1 MIRIFIIIL
10 LAIASTHAIAQ
21 TPNEGYT
28 NTRGVTPMHK
38 FFQQYADSTLIIE
51 SANLADGM
59 PSSYTLVSKTDGF
72 VNIFN
77 YKTNDTTWYNLSKAR
92 KDFPIQLWHQ
102 LFGKKLMY
110 KNQAADINIFFNYV
124 QKPADT
130 TKKMWQQIKDLNP
143 WQLLDDKSYPTCPPD
158 KLHAAVVD
166 GPYYILHLVT
176 KKEIKTL
183 IYYDPS
189 FYEKE
194 ACPGNKNRQAILK
207 IYAIFDKYFN
217 NR

>member
-10 LAIASTHAIAQ
+10 LAIASIHAIAQ
-21 TPNEGYT
+21 TSDEGYT

-51 SANLADGM
+51 FANLEDGK
-59 PSSYTLVSKTDGF
+59 PSAYKLLSKTDNF
-72 VNIFN
+72 VNTFI
-77 YKTNDTTWYNLSKAR
+77 YLPADTSYYPLYQNR
-92 KDFPIQLWHQ
+92 KNIPPILWNTIGMEKST
-102 LFGKKLMY
+102 F
-110 KNQAADINIFFNYV
+110 KNRPADINIFFNYV
-124 QKPADT
+124 PKPADS

-143 WQLLDDKSYPTCPPD
+143 WQLLDDKFYPTCPPN
-158 KLHAAVVD
+158 KIHAAVVD

-176 KKEIKTL
+176 KKEIRTL
-183 IYYDPS
+183 VYYNPLY
-189 FYEKE
+189 FEKE

-207 IYAIFDKYFN
+207 IYAIFDRYFN